1 MIDNPQAF
9 RVLIHIIGLLFAVA
23 GSTSYAASDSSES
36 PLFAHQTTL
45 HIRISGPL
53 TTLMRKRSNEE
64 YLEGKLSYTDDSGA
78 VHEFDLK
85 FRTRGNY
92 RRRRSTCSFPP
103 VRLNLQKKQL
113 RGSEFSGQNI
123 LKLVSPCKPANKK
136 YEQYV
141 LKEYLAYKILQLHT
155 PYSFRTRLLKITW
168 VDTDKNNRST
178 ERYAFVIEHKNR
190 LADRL
195 GVSVAD
201 IQGTR
206 HSRLDRAQA
215 SIASVFQYL
224 IGNTD
229 FSLVKGPADSG
240 CCHNGILVSKG
251 GDAFIPIPYDFDF
264 AGMVNASYADPNPK
278 FRLSSVTKR
287 LYRGNCSVNPELDTT
302 IPMFAQKKN
311 AVLDLLKNQEGLSD
325 RERRRTLNFIE
336 KFYVE
341 LADQN
346 RIKSKFSRVC
356 F

>member
-1 MIDNPQAF
+1 MIEKLQPYKI
-9 RVLIHIIGLLFAVA
+9 RICVVGLLFAA
-23 GSTSYAASDSSES
+23 TGSTAFAQPGASES
-36 PLFAHQTTL
+36 PLFTNQYTL
-45 HIRISGPL
+45 HIRIEGPL
-53 TTLMRKRSNEE
+53 STLKRKRSNKD
-64 YLEGKLSYTDDSGA
+64 YLDGKISYTDDSGA

-92 RRRRSTCSFPP
+92 RRRRSTCHFPP
-103 VRLNLQKKQL
+103 VRLNLKKKQVQ
-113 RGSEFSGQNI
+113 GTEFAGQNI
-123 LKLVSPCKPANKK
+123 LKLVSPCKPSRAK

-168 VDTDKNNRST
+168 VDTDKKNQT
-178 ERYAFVIEHKNR
+178 MEKYAFVIEHKNQ

-195 GVSVAD
+195 GVTVAE

-229 FSLVKGPADSG
+229 FSLVKGAKDDS
-240 CCHNGILVSKG
+240 CCHNGVLVSKG
-251 GDAFIPIPYDFDF
+251 GSAFFPIPYDFDF
-264 AGMVNASYADPNPK
+264 AGVVNASYADPNPK
-278 FRLSSVTKR
+278 FRLNSVTRR
-287 LYRGNCSVNPELDTT
+287 LYRGNCSVNAELGTT
-302 IPMFAQKKN
+302 ISMFAQRKD
-311 AVLDLLKNQEGLSD
+311 AVFELIRAQKGLTD
-325 RERRRTLNFIE
+325 RERKRTLAFIN

-341 LADQN
+341 LADQS